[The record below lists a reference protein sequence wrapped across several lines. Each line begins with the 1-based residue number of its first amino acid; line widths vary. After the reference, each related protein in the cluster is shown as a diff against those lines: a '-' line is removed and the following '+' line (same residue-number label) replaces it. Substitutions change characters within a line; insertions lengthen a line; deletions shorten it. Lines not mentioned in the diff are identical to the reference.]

1 MIEAKIINSRGKD
14 MVCLIEYKSEKD
26 RGKKT
31 IIYKHGFCG
40 NKITP
45 HRMMVNLGHDLVAE
59 GYTVVR
65 FDCAGAGDSEGD
77 WTYMTISGETED
89 FKKILHWV
97 KNVLTPE
104 KTMILGYSMGALET
118 ALCCRE
124 IPLDGILFWSPV
136 SRAYECFMHLL
147 GEERFAYGMAGNN
160 VDFMGDR
167 IGKEFFRDIKDN
179 PLDGV
184 AAIKGF
190 EKPVYF
196 IHGDADT
203 DVLPENSERYM
214 DVLLCAERKFV
225 RGAGHGYDGWEK
237 QDDLWKY
244 SKEYIRKIMK

>member
-1 MIEAKIINSRGKD
+1 MIEAKIINSRGQD
-14 MVCLIEYKSEKD
+14 MVCLIEYKNEKD

-45 HRMMVNLGHDLVAE
+45 HRMMVNLGHDLVEE

-97 KNVLTPE
+97 KDVLTPE

-124 IPLDGILFWSPV
+124 ILLDEYYFGVLSAEHTNVLCICSEKNDLPTVWRETMWILWVIES
-136 SRAYECFMHLL
+136 
-147 GEERFAYGMAGNN
+147 EEN
-160 VDFMGDR
+160 
-167 IGKEFFRDIKDN
+167 FFEI
-179 PLDGV
+179 
-184 AAIKGF
+184 
-190 EKPVYF
+190 
-196 IHGDADT
+196 
-203 DVLPENSERYM
+203 
-214 DVLLCAERKFV
+214 
-225 RGAGHGYDGWEK
+225 
-237 QDDLWKY
+237 
-244 SKEYIRKIMK
+244 